1 MLPAHKPQG
10 SDPLSLR
17 SIYLSRTEVALPNS
31 APFCLQFKF
40 SLSSPQPKI
49 ASFILRRGS
58 LKVFLEL
65 GVRHVFS

>member
-1 MLPAHKPQG
+1 MLPAHKPRALTH
-10 SDPLSLR
+10 SHYR
-17 SIYLSRTEVALPNS
+17 SIYLSRAEVALPNS

-49 ASFILRRGS
+49 ASFVLRRGS